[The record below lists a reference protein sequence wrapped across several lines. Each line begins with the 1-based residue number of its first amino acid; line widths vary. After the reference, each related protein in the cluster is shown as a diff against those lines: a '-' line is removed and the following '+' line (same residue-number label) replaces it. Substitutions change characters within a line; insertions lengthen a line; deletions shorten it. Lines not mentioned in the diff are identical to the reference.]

1 LIHPTAIIHAGARLG
16 ADVEVGPWTIIGDQV
31 EIGDGCSIGAH
42 CVLKGPMRLGRENRV
57 YAFCSLGEDPQDK
70 KFKGDVPVRLEIGD
84 RNTIREYCSLNR
96 GTPGGGGL
104 TSLGNDNWIMAYC
117 HVAHDCRIGNNTIF
131 ANNATL
137 AGHVEIGDYA
147 ILGGFTGVHQ
157 FCRIGES
164 SFTAISAVVVKD
176 VPPFVMAGGNTA
188 RARAINREGLKRRG
202 FEREAIAAVTRAYK
216 TLYRQGLLLEQ
227 ALEQLT
233 EPAQQFP
240 EVARFVEFIRGSRRG
255 IVRSRSAA
263 D

>member
-1 LIHPTAIIHAGARLG
+1 MIHPTAIIHAGARLG
-16 ADVEVGPWTIIGDQV
+16 ADVEVGPWTIIGDDV

-42 CVLKGPMRLGRENRV
+42 CVLKGPTRIGRENRI
-57 YAFCSLGEDPQDK
+57 YAFCSIGEDPQDK
-70 KFKGDVPVRLEIGD
+70 KFRQDMPVRLEIGD
-84 RNTIREYCSLNR
+84 RNTIREYCSINR

-104 TSLGNDNWIMAYC
+104 TSLGDDNWIMAYC
-117 HVAHDCRIGNNTIF
+117 HVAHDCHIGNSTIF

-137 AGHVEIGDYA
+137 AGHVDIGDYA

-202 FEREAIAAVTRAYK
+202 FDSDAIAAVTRAYK

-227 ALEQLT
+227 ALEQLAA
-233 EPAQQFP
+233 PAQEHP
-240 EVARFVEFIRGSRRG
+240 EVARFVDFIRGSRRG
-255 IVRSRSAA
+255 IVRSRV
-263 D
+263 DD

>member
-1 LIHPTAIIHAGARLG
+1 LIHPSAIIDAGARLG
-16 ADVEVGPWTIIGDQV
+16 ADVEVGPWTVIGDGV
-31 EIGDGCSIGAH
+31 EIGDGSVIGAH
-42 CVLKGPMRLGRENRV
+42 CMLKGPTRIGRENRIFP
-57 YAFCSLGEDPQDK
+57 FCSIGEDPQDK

-84 RNTIREYCSLNR
+84 RNTIREYCSINR

-117 HVAHDCRIGNNTIF
+117 HIAHDCHIGNNTIF

-137 AGHVEIGDYA
+137 AGHVEIEDYA

-164 SFTAISAVVVKD
+164 SFTAISAVIVKD
-176 VPPFVMAGGNTA
+176 VPPFVMAEGNTA

-202 FEREAIAAVTRAYK
+202 FDRTAIEAIKRAYK

-227 ALEQLT
+227 ALEQLA
-233 EPAQQFP
+233 EPAREFP
-240 EVARFVEFIRGSRRG
+240 EVARLVDFIKASRRG
-255 IVRSRSAA
+255 IVRSRAG
-263 D
+263 